1 MTQPTIRLSM
11 LLLAGLFSSQLAAQ
25 TNTLPPDTNRILPV
39 PPVLRIPEAKIP
51 VRLEQVSLKTQI
63 SGSQARSVIE
73 LSFYNPNER
82 ALEGQLEFPLAHGQ
96 SVSGFALDFDG
107 KLRQAV
113 VVEKDRG
120 QQVFE
125 DISRTRVDPALL
137 EVTRGNQYRLRIYPL
152 PAKGKRTVQLQID
165 QTLIANQTGQYLFRA
180 PLQFGMLAGKL
191 DARIQI
197 EGIGARQIQL
207 RSMQSDVHKL
217 DENSQSVISWQAK
230 DVHPQNG
237 LLELLIPAKS
247 EAVSSYTSFQN
258 QQYFYAEVPVTA
270 MNSPRPAPK
279 KILILWDA
287 SGSGAQR
294 QHEKEFALLDQ
305 YLRKLGDVDVEL
317 KLLRD
322 QAADAQQFQ
331 VRAGQWDG
339 LRSALQQ
346 VVYDGA
352 SNAAAYAIQDGSQL
366 ALLFSDGIMNWGKD
380 SLRQVLG
387 SARIPVYSIVAS
399 QTCDLPALRG
409 IAETSGAQ
417 VLDLQQVTTPQAVLA
432 LNTQALRLHNIVS
445 NAATQI
451 VTASVYPEQGR
462 WRIAGILSSPQADLR
477 LEWQQPDGKR
487 RSSVVKLDSSAK
499 AVNADIAAR
508 RWAELQLAQLMQDS
522 ETQRAAI
529 RRLGQQFNIPTAET
543 SLIVLDTVADYV
555 RYEIT
560 PPDELRASY
569 DKLLAQK
576 TTAQL
581 KEQANQLDLVKA
593 RFEKKVAW
601 WETDFPKDTPV
612 LPKAKPVISSEMT
625 PAAAERAIAAPRLL
639 APPPPARL
647 LAPPPPVA
655 MNSFAVA
662 DESKTAAKTLAPG
675 AAGSAYSPSIQLK
688 KWEPDAAYY
697 RRLQAAPVADM
708 YRIYLDEKP
717 SYQNSSAFFLDAADL
732 FLERGQTDLGLR
744 ILSNLAEMQMENR
757 QILRLLAYRLVQA
770 KRPELAVPV
779 LQTVLRLSPNE
790 PQSYRD
796 LGLAL
801 AAAGQPQAA
810 IDQLWQV
817 VSRPWHERFADIE
830 LIALAELN
838 AILAQSGKQSLDTS
852 RLDKRLLR
860 NLPLDIRAV
869 LSWDADN
876 TDIDLWVTDPN
887 GEKTYYGHPL
897 SYQGGSLSR
906 DFTGGYGPEEFSLK
920 IAKPGTYRVETQF
933 FGHNQQLI
941 AGAIT
946 LMLRLS
952 TKFGLPGQQDQYI
965 TVRLDKQKDKV
976 LIGEFVVP
984 ERTFSAN
991 P

>member
-191 DARIQI
+191 DAHIQI

-207 RSMQSDVHKL
+207 RSMQNDVHKL

-237 LLELLIPAKS
+237 LLELLIPAKN

-258 QQYFYAEVPVTA
+258 QQYFYAEVPVA
-270 MNSPRPAPK
+270 PLNSPRPAPK

-305 YLRKLGDVDVEL
+305 YLRQLGDVDVEL

-322 QAADAQQFQ
+322 QAESALQFQ
-331 VRAGQWDG
+331 VRGGQWDG

-352 SNAAAYAIQDGSQL
+352 SNAAAYTIKDGSQL

-409 IAETSGAQ
+409 IAESSGAQ
-417 VLDLQQVTTPQAVLA
+417 VLDLQQVTTPQAALA

-487 RSSVVKLDSSAK
+487 RSSVVKLDSA
-499 AVNADIAAR
+499 ANAANAGIAAR
-508 RWAELQLAQLMQDS
+508 RWGELQLAQLMQDS
-522 ETQRAAI
+522 ATQRAAI

-576 TTAQL
+576 TSAQL
-581 KEQANQLDLVKA
+581 KDQADQLDLIRT
-593 RFEKKVAW
+593 RFEKKIAW
-601 WETDFPKDTPV
+601 WEKDFPKDKPV
-612 LPKAKPVISSEMT
+612 LPKPLPIAAT
-625 PAAAERAIAAPRLL
+625 GLAPAAAERGIAMPRVLAAP
-639 APPPPARL
+639 A
-647 LAPPPPVA
+647 PVA
-655 MNSFAVA
+655 MSFTPPPEV
-662 DESKTAAKTLAPG
+662 SVVAAKSLAPTT
-675 AAGSAYSPSIQLK
+675 AGSGTEAAIQLK

-732 FLERGQTDLGLR
+732 FMERGQTDLSLR
-744 ILSNLAEMQMENR
+744 VLSNLAEMQLENR
-757 QILRLLAYRLVQA
+757 QVLRLLAYRLVQA

-838 AILAQSGKQSLDTS
+838 AILAQSGQQTLDTS

-984 ERTFSAN
+984 ERTSSTN

>member
-1 MTQPTIRLSM
+1 MTQPPIRLSM

-63 SGSQARSVIE
+63 SGSQARSIIE

-96 SVSGFALDFDG
+96 SVSGFALDIDG

-165 QTLIANQTGQYLFRA
+165 QTLIPNQTGQYLFRA

-207 RSMQSDVHKL
+207 RSVQNDVHKL

-230 DVHPQNG
+230 DVHPQAG
-237 LLELLIPAKS
+237 LLELLVPAKT
-247 EAVSSYTSFQN
+247 EPTTSYASFNN
-258 QQYFYAEVPVTA
+258 QHYFYAEVPVTA

-317 KLLRD
+317 KLVRE
-322 QAADAQQFQ
+322 QAENTVQFK
-331 VRAGQWDG
+331 VRGGQWDSM
-339 LRSALQQ
+339 RSTLQQ

-352 SNAAAYAIQDGSQL
+352 SNAAAYAIPPGNQL

-380 SLRQVLG
+380 SLLKVLG

-399 QTCDLPALRG
+399 PASDLPALRAISESG
-409 IAETSGAQ
+409 GAQ
-417 VLDLQQVTTPQAVLA
+417 VLDLQQQDTQ
-432 LNTQALRLHNIVS
+432 QALRALTSQALHLLQVKG
-445 NAATQI
+445 NAVTQI
-451 VTASVYPEQGR
+451 VSASVYPQQGR
-462 WRIAGILSSPQADLR
+462 WRIAGILSSAQSDLQ
-477 LEWQQPDGKR
+477 LEWQQADGQR
-487 RSSVVKLDSSAK
+487 RSSSLKLAIPAK
-499 AVNADIAAR
+499 TDNSDLAVR
-508 RWAELQLAQLMQDS
+508 RWAELRLAQLMQDS
-522 ETQRAAI
+522 ETQRGAI
-529 RRLGQQFNIPTAET
+529 RRLGQQFNLPTTET

-555 RYEIT
+555 RFEIT

-576 TTAQL
+576 VATQTKDQI
-581 KEQANQLDLVKA
+581 NQLDKVRE

-601 WETDFPKDTPV
+601 WEKDFPKDTPA
-612 LPKAKPVISSEMT
+612 LPKPVPVSATGMA
-625 PAAAERAIAAPRLL
+625 PAAAERSIAMPRVLAAP
-639 APPPPARL
+639 APA
-647 LAPPPPVA
+647 AVA

-662 DESKTAAKTLAPG
+662 DESKAAAKSLTPG
-675 AAGSAYSPSIQLK
+675 ATGSVNSPSIQLK

-697 RRLQAAPVADM
+697 RRLQATSANDM

-732 FLERGQTDLGLR
+732 FLERGQTNLGLR

-817 VSRPWHERFADIE
+817 VSRPWHDRFADIE

-838 AILAQSGKQSLDTS
+838 AILAQAGNQQLDIS
-852 RLDKRLLR
+852 RMDKRLLR

-952 TKFGLPGQQDQYI
+952 TKFGQTSQQDQYI

>member
-1 MTQPTIRLSM
+1 MTQPPIRLSM
-11 LLLAGLFSSQLAAQ
+11 LLLAGLFSSQLSAQ
-25 TNTLPPDTNRILPV
+25 IQTLPPDTNRILPV

-51 VRLEQVSLKTQI
+51 VRLDQVSLKTQI

-82 ALEGQLEFPLAHGQ
+82 VLEGQLEFPLANGQ
-96 SVSGFALDFDG
+96 TVSGFALDIDG

-165 QTLIANQTGQYLFRA
+165 QTLIPNQAGQYPFHA

-197 EGIGARQIQL
+197 EGVGARQIQL
-207 RSMQSDVHKL
+207 LSMQSDVHKL
-217 DENSQSVISWQAK
+217 DENSLSVISWQAK

-258 QQYFYAEVPVTA
+258 QQYFYAEVPVA
-270 MNSPRPAPK
+270 PVNSPRPAPK

-331 VRAGQWDG
+331 VRGGQWDG

-352 SNAAAYAIQDGSQL
+352 SNAAAYAMPAGSQL

-399 QTCDLPALRG
+399 SLSDLPALRG

-417 VLDLQQVTTPQAVLA
+417 VLDLQQITTQQAVLA
-432 LNTQALRLHNIVS
+432 LSTQALRLHSIVGNS
-445 NAATQI
+445 ATQI

-487 RSSVVKLDSSAK
+487 RTSVVKLDSSAK

-576 TTAQL
+576 TSAQL
-581 KEQANQLDLVKA
+581 REQTNQLDLVRT
-593 RFEKKVAW
+593 RFEKKIAW
-601 WETDFPKDTPV
+601 WEKDFPKDKPA
-612 LPKAKPVISSEMT
+612 LPKPVPVT
-625 PAAAERAIAAPRLL
+625 ATGLAPAAAERGIAMPRVLAAP
-639 APPPPARL
+639 A
-647 LAPPPPVA
+647 PVA
-655 MNSFAVA
+655 MSFTPPPEV
-662 DESKTAAKTLAPG
+662 SVVAAKSLAPTT
-675 AAGSAYSPSIQLK
+675 AGSGTEAAIQLK

-717 SYQNSSAFFLDAADL
+717 SYQNSSAFFLDVADL

-757 QILRLLAYRLVQA
+757 QILRLLAYRLIQA
-770 KRPELAVPV
+770 KRPELALPV

-801 AAAGQPQAA
+801 AAADQPQAA

-838 AILAQSGKQSLDTS
+838 AILAQSGKQTLDTS

>member
-1 MTQPTIRLSM
+1 MTQPPFRLSM
-11 LLLAGLFSSQLAAQ
+11 LLLASLFSSQLTAQ
-25 TNTLPPDTNRILPV
+25 TNTLPPDTNRILPF

-51 VRLEQVSLKTQI
+51 VRLEQVSLKTDI
-63 SGSQARSVIE
+63 SGSQAHSVIE

-82 ALEGQLEFPLAHGQ
+82 VLEGQLEFPLTQGQ
-96 SVSGFALDFDG
+96 TVSGFALDIDG

-120 QQVFE
+120 QKIFE
-125 DISRTRVDPALL
+125 DLSRTRVDPALL

-152 PAKGKRTVQLQID
+152 PAKAKRTVQLHID
-165 QTLIANQTGQYLFRA
+165 QTLISNQTGQYSFRA

-197 EGIGARQIQL
+197 EGINARQIQL
-207 RSMQSDVHKL
+207 RSVQNDIHKL

-237 LLELLIPAKS
+237 ILELLIPAKS

-258 QQYFYAEVPVTA
+258 QQYFYAEVPVA
-270 MNSPRPAPK
+270 PMKSPRPAPK

-294 QHEKEFALLDQ
+294 QHEKEFAVLDQ
-305 YLRKLGDVDVEL
+305 YLRQLGNVDVEL

-322 QAADAQQFQ
+322 QAEDALQFQ
-331 VRAGQWDG
+331 VRGGQWDG
-339 LRSALQQ
+339 LRSTLQQ

-352 SNAAAYAIQDGSQL
+352 SNAAAYAIPAGSQL

-399 QTCDLPALRG
+399 PLCDFPALRG

-417 VLDLQQVTTPQAVLA
+417 VLDLQQTSTSQAVLA
-432 LNTQALRLHNIVS
+432 LNTQALRLHQIVS
-445 NAATQI
+445 NSATQI

-462 WRIAGILSSPQADLR
+462 WRIAGILSSPQADVR
-477 LEWQQPDGKR
+477 VEWQQPDGKR
-487 RSSVVKLDSSAK
+487 RSSVVKLDAAAK
-499 AVNADIAAR
+499 ATNAGIAAR

-555 RYEIT
+555 RYEII

-576 TTAQL
+576 ATAQL
-581 KEQANQLDLVKA
+581 RENTNQLDLVRA
-593 RFEKKVAW
+593 RFQKKITW
-601 WETDFPKDTPV
+601 WEKDFPKDTPA
-612 LPKAKPVISSEMT
+612 LPKPVPVTGSGLA
-625 PAAAERAIAAPRLL
+625 PAAAERGIAMPRVLSAP
-639 APPPPARL
+639 A
-647 LAPPPPVA
+647 PVA
-655 MNSFAVA
+655 MNFTPPPEVSVVVA
-662 DESKTAAKTLAPG
+662 KSLAAQPTG
-675 AAGSAYSPSIQLK
+675 SGTEAAIQLK

-697 RRLQAAPVADM
+697 RRLQAAPIADM

-717 SYQNSSAFFLDAADL
+717 SYLNSSAFYLDVADL
-732 FLERGQTDLGLR
+732 FMERGQTDLGLR
-744 ILSNLAEMQMENR
+744 VLSNLAEMQLENR
-757 QILRLLAYRLVQA
+757 QVLRLLAYRLVQA
-770 KRPELAVPV
+770 KRPELAIPV
-779 LQTVLRLSPNE
+779 LQTVLRLSPDE

-801 AAAGQPQAA
+801 AAAGQSQAA

-838 AILAQSGKQSLDTS
+838 AILSQAGGQQLDTS
-852 RLDKRLLR
+852 RIDQGLLR

-920 IAKPGTYRVETQF
+920 IAKPGTYRVETQY

-952 TKFGLPGQQDQYI
+952 TKFGLPDQQDQYI
-965 TVRLDKQKDKV
+965 TVRLNKQKDKV
-976 LIGEFVVP
+976 LIGEFFIP
-984 ERTFSAN
+984 ERTPSAT